1 MQGGGPALQSLRDGL
16 LDFLAWWRD
25 ELRGLMPE
33 RARRLLGG
41 EQPHVVL
48 AQVESGFQVLQAT
61 AGPGGPVMPR
71 ADALMG
77 LAELARKGTPI
88 GIRLPLG
95 LCFTRTVELPGAA
108 RKDLRRIL
116 DFELERATPFKQRDV
131 YTAHTV
137 EGQADAAGKLRV
149 RQLVAKRELVAPLVA
164 EVRRAG
170 MDVAFVDCWSGQ
182 PGSGLGIDFLAAS
195 APDGSGAGR
204 FVTAPRALAALA
216 VLLLVSAVLLML
228 SRYESALGEIQA
240 RIAQTR
246 IEAAAVRQV
255 LERSD
260 AAVADLGRLQKLKR
274 EHIPAIQVLEELTRL
289 LPDTVW
295 LSDFRLEGDTL
306 DISGLAKSGAALP
319 PLFERS
325 TIFADAVLTAPLTL
339 DPREDK
345 ERFSLRVRIRQ
356 AAASRVSQA
365 EGRQ

>member
-1 MQGGGPALQSLRDGL
+1 
-16 LDFLAWWRD
+16 
-25 ELRGLMPE
+25 
-33 RARRLLGG
+33 
-41 EQPHVVL
+41 
-48 AQVESGFQVLQAT
+48 
-61 AGPGGPVMPR
+61 
-71 ADALMG
+71 
-77 LAELARKGTPI
+77 
-88 GIRLPLG
+88 
-95 LCFTRTVELPGAA
+95 
-108 RKDLRRIL
+108 
-116 DFELERATPFKQRDV
+116 
-131 YTAHTV
+131 
-137 EGQADAAGKLRV
+137 
-149 RQLVAKRELVAPLVA
+149 
-164 EVRRAG
+164 
-170 MDVAFVDCWSGQ
+170 
-182 PGSGLGIDFLAAS
+182 
-195 APDGSGAGR
+195 
-204 FVTAPRALAALA
+204 VTAPRALAALA
-216 VLLLVSAVLLML
+216 VLLLVSAVLLTL

-325 TIFADAVLTAPLTL
+325 AIFADAVLTAPLTL